1 MANFLRAL
9 IALDNMAG
17 IHKTHKPIN
26 KLCPCY
32 DCDVAQNGRV
42 KKIVQIPLSS
52 GIFVNIYY
60 IP

>member
-1 MANFLRAL
+1 
-9 IALDNMAG
+9 MAG

-42 KKIVQIPLSS
+42 KKIVQIALSS